1 MFAFLTKL
9 FRPKSPMNNATTPPM
24 HPDAIALILDFEGMD
39 QPSKWP
45 KGESGITLGRGYDL
59 GYTTAAEFRRD
70 WSPHLPNY
78 AIDLLTSAIGV
89 KAHHA
94 EAIASRFGNITISA
108 AAADAVFTNA
118 TLPKWIATTKKTFP
132 GSEKLPP
139 KAFGALVSLTFNRG
153 PSLAGPRRLEM
164 RQIFDHLEDFAAC
177 QMSTADTLRAIAH
190 SIKLMQRIWPDL
202 PGLQRRR
209 RAESELVLSA
219 L

>member
-1 MFAFLTKL
+1 MLTFLKNL
-9 FRPKSPMNNATTPPM
+9 FRPKSATMSTTSPL
-24 HPDAIALILDFEGMD
+24 HPEAIALILDFEGMD

-59 GYTTAAEFRRD
+59 GYTTNAEFRKD

-78 AIDLLTSAIGV
+78 ALDLLSSAIGV
-89 KAHHA
+89 KGHHA
-94 EAIASRFGNITISA
+94 EAIASRFGNITISV

-153 PSLAGPRRLEM
+153 PSLIGTRRLEM
-164 RQIFDHLEDFAAC
+164 RQIFDHLEDFTAG
-177 QMSTADTLRAIAH
+177 QKSTADTLRAIAH
-190 SIKLMQRIWPDL
+190 SINLMQRLWPDL

-209 RAESELVLSA
+209 RAESALVLSA